1 MDEQKTQKSP
11 VTRTLAWTAFGV
23 LVGVGIAAYAIKR
36 RNGEEVTLGE
46 TLEDLFKVCEADCES
61 LESGISQIAS

>member
-11 VTRTLAWTAFGV
+11 VTRTLAWTAFGI

-36 RNGEEVTLGE
+36 RNGEETSLGE
-46 TLEDLFKVCEADCES
+46 TLEDLFKVCENDCAK
-61 LESGISQIAS
+61 LESRLSQMAS